1 MTICLPN
8 LIRLYL
14 IVLAIEEHESEVLQL
29 ECSMESSLPGEQEQS
44 HSSGTD
50 ITVVVYARWY
60 FIIKVNNVYEKISL

>member
-8 LIRLYL
+8 LLRFYL